1 MATLPFVKMHGLG
14 NDFVVVDARDGK
26 AVVTPDLARAIADRH
41 RGVGFDQLIVIE
53 TPQDRGADVF
63 FRFYNSDGS
72 EAGACGNGTRCV
84 ADKVMAERQ
93 TDHLAIE
100 TIAGSLEAT
109 RRPDGRVT
117 VDMGPARLDWR
128 EVPLAEACDTN
139 AVPLTLGPLANPVAT
154 SMGNPHA
161 TFFVPDVSKIDLPT
175 LGPQLEHHRMFP
187 QRANIGVAQI
197 LSPERMRLRVW
208 ERGAGITLA
217 CGSGSCA
224 AGVAAMRRKLVAG
237 RKVSIVVDGSTP
249 NDPASEIEIEW
260 LRDGHVLMTGPTAL
274 SFMGAWPLS

>member
-14 NDFVVVDARDGK
+14 NDFVVVDARAD
-26 AVVTPDLARAIADRH
+26 AAPITPDLARAIADRH

-53 TPQDRGADVF
+53 PPKDKAADVF

-84 ADKVMAERQ
+84 AQRVMAERGA
-93 TDHLAIE
+93 DHLAIE
-100 TIAGSLEAT
+100 TIAGALEAT

-128 EVPLAEACDTN
+128 DIPLAEACDTG
-139 AVPLTLGPLANPVAT
+139 AVPVELGPLCRPVAT

-161 TFFVPDVSKIDLPT
+161 TFFVADLAAIDLAA
-175 LGPQLEHHRMFP
+175 LGPKLEHHRMFP
-187 QRANIGVAQI
+187 ERANIGVAQI

-217 CGSGSCA
+217 CGSGACA
-224 AGVAAMRRKLVAG
+224 AGVAAVRRKLIAG
-237 RKVSIVVDGSTP
+237 RKVAIVVDGSTP
-249 NDPASEIEIEW
+249 GDPASEIEIEW

-274 SFMGAWPLS
+274 SFTGAWPLA

>member
-14 NDFVVVDARDGK
+14 NDFVVVDARAD
-26 AVVTPDLARAIADRH
+26 AAPITPDLARAIADRH

-53 TPQDRGADVF
+53 PPKDKAADVF

-84 ADKVMAERQ
+84 AQRVLAERGA
-93 TDHLAIE
+93 DHLAIE
-100 TIAGSLEAT
+100 TIAGALEAT

-128 EVPLAEACDTN
+128 DIPLAEACDTG
-139 AVPLTLGPLANPVAT
+139 AVPVELGPLSRPVAT

-161 TFFVPDVSKIDLPT
+161 TFFVADLAAIDLAA
-175 LGPQLEHHRMFP
+175 LGPKLEHHRMFP
-187 QRANIGVAQI
+187 ERANIGVAQI

-217 CGSGSCA
+217 CGSGACA
-224 AGVAAMRRKLVAG
+224 AGVAAVRRKLIAG
-237 RKVSIVVDGSTP
+237 RKVAIVVDGSTP
-249 NDPASEIEIEW
+249 GDPASEIEIEW

-274 SFMGAWPLS
+274 SFTGAWPLA

>member
-1 MATLPFVKMHGLG
+1 MAKLPFVKMHGLG
-14 NDFVVVDARDGK
+14 NDFVVVDARDGA

-41 RGVGFDQLIVIE
+41 RGVGFDQMIVIE
-53 TPQDRGADVF
+53 KPGDRGADVF

-84 ADKVMAERQ
+84 AERVMAERK

-100 TIAGSLEAT
+100 TIAGQLEAT

-128 EVPLAEACDTN
+128 EIPLAEACDTN
-139 AVPLTLGPLANPVAT
+139 AVPLTLGPLSNPVAT

-161 TFFVPDVSKIDLPT
+161 TFFVPDAAAIDLAV
-175 LGPQLEHHRMFP
+175 LGPQLERHKMFP
-187 QRANIGVAQI
+187 ERANIGVAQI
-197 LSPERMRLRVW
+197 LTPERMRLRVW

-217 CGSGSCA
+217 CGSGACA

-237 RKVSIVVDGSTP
+237 RKVSIVVDGSTLG
-249 NDPASEIEIEW
+249 DPASEIEIEW

-274 SFMGAWPLS
+274 SFTGAWPLS